1 MRAAEAFTRDWARSV
16 ESEAGGKARSAF
28 GESIGGQQRRDQER
42 RKAQQEELRAA
53 LGLNGPPQW
62 ALNELGLPADASMSA
77 AKAAFRE
84 RAKASHP
91 DSPGGDE
98 AAFKRVTAAW
108 EAVQKH
114 KSES

>member
-1 MRAAEAFTRDWARSV
+1 
-16 ESEAGGKARSAF
+16 
-28 GESIGGQQRRDQER
+28 
-42 RKAQQEELRAA
+42 
-53 LGLNGPPQW
+53 
-62 ALNELGLPADASMSA
+62 MSA
-77 AKAAFRE
+77 QAREEPTVTVGMQTLPSRRASPTMRRLFRE